1 MYCTH
6 REVKDVAPFIDDYDT
21 KTSVYGWVVESGSQY
36 KATNSGLVTQ
46 LFANGEDLGSAE
58 SAQVDVDANDEWF
71 YDTDTDTT
79 YYYNDATNPADM
91 NMESGEDFTTLVTR
105 FRNNASKYLNS
116 RLDAKLPREQFK
128 KPDGTYDYIIV
139 RTTALLTAVFL
150 VRANDPTN
158 ELASAMFDEA
168 NENIEKLNNG
178 TIKLSWQTSGD
189 SSEGFVKEVSVS
201 GSLNIVETRGNYSG
215 SYDRIKVWIST
226 AGAIGTGKYS
236 VAVKDSTGL
245 KQYTVIDDELITGD
259 YQTLSGGLQI
269 RFEGDADADAGV
281 ENDEWEI
288 EVKGYEE
295 VVDNSPTRSIR
306 ITRRG

>member
-58 SAQVDVDANDEWF
+58 SAQIDVNVNDEWF